1 MWFVVL
7 VPMVLTRR
15 DAAMEKAAGDTLS
28 PSARVLTRRTGSVR
42 ASRESRRTSI
52 MSLSESSPSLGTEQ
66 GSAEVDYD
74 EAPEVPEVAEY
85 FDEMVDTGVH
95 ERYVDEAEEEDR
107 HASDVQVVHDHSR
120 TDRAREKMLERRR
133 RTLIALTAL
142 IVVSLAL
149 ALLVSTWMWV
159 PTVVFGAMGVG
170 YMWHL
175 RREAR
180 REEERRL
187 TRVARANRA
196 RRTTGF
202 ETKHSDGIRHSYAA
216 GAFTAPESSEQDVVR
231 LDDED
236 VAFYDLADAPVADN
250 VVLRSDEYDA
260 PQASAEYDYDD
271 AAYGVDGEMVD
282 EYDDASDWDIP
293 KGA

>member
-1 MWFVVL
+1 MGSGVFLAVVVVMWFVVL

-15 DAAMEKAAGDTLS
+15 DAAMEKAAGDNLS
-28 PSARVLTRRTGSVR
+28 PSARILTRRTGSVS
-42 ASRESRRTSI
+42 ASRVSRRKST

-66 GSAEVDYD
+66 DSAEDRYD
-74 EAPEVPEVAEY
+74 DEPETAEY
-85 FDEMVDTGVH
+85 FDEMVDTGVY
-95 ERYVDEAEEEDR
+95 ERYVDETEEEDL
-107 HASDVQVVHDHSR
+107 HASDVQVVHDHER

-133 RTLIALTAL
+133 RTLIVLTAL
-142 IVVSLAL
+142 IVISLAL
-149 ALLVSTWMWV
+149 AVLASPWMWA
-159 PTVVFGAMGVG
+159 PTAIFGAMGAG

-175 RREAR
+175 RAEAR

-202 ETKHSDGIRHSYAA
+202 ETQHSDGVRHSYAA
-216 GAFTAPESSEQDVVR
+216 GAFTAPERPEDDVVR

-250 VVLRSDEYDA
+250 VVLRSDEYDDA
-260 PQASAEYDYDD
+260 ADVSADAEYGYDN
-271 AAYGVDGEMVD
+271 VP
-282 EYDDASDWDIP
+282 DWDIP